1 MEKIKHIVKHISIA
15 PFAAFGMILLWAAI
29 FGDTIVF
36 HKNTMI
42 EEWIVSIVLYL
53 LAVILLKL
61 KKKYVSRK

>member
-1 MEKIKHIVKHISIA
+1 MEKIKYIIKHISIS

-36 HKNTMI
+36 HKSTMI